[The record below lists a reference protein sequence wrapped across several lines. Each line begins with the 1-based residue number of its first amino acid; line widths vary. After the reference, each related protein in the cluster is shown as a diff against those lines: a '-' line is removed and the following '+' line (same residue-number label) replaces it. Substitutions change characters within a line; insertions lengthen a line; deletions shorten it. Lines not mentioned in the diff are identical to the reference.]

1 MWWSQLLLLGFH
13 LYLRTG
19 ELMLLR
25 VQDLLFA
32 PSGKSCVL
40 NLGYTKTGK
49 RKGIPEQVTLR
60 TPWLV
65 VFFRL
70 AVCDL
75 RPGDYLWGG
84 KTTSFRT
91 RFDQALEQEDVK
103 DMGFRPYSLRRGGAT
118 AAFQAGLSYD
128 AIAET
133 SRHSSL
139 RSLKVYINDALA
151 EALSFRFTPT
161 QRKRLD
167 GRAADLH
174 SLLG

>member
-1 MWWSQLLLLGFH
+1 MLAALLLVGFY

-25 VQDLLFA
+25 VQDLMFA

-49 RKGIPEQVTLR
+49 RKSIPEQVTLR

-65 VFFRL
+65 IFLRL
-70 AVCDL
+70 AVMDL

-91 RFDQALEQEDVK
+91 RFDQALVQEDVK

-118 AAFQAGLSYD
+118 AAFQAGLSYN

-139 RSLKVYINDALA
+139 RSLKVYVNDALA
-151 EALSFRFTPT
+151 EALSFRFTPA
-161 QRKRLD
+161 QRRRLD
-167 GRAADLH
+167 RRAADLH
-174 SLLG
+174 SLIG